1 MSKNNTD
8 SAKNNAGKKNGA
20 AKQTAAKGNT
30 AKKAKTES
38 DKAAK
43 SDSKK
48 KSAAKAE
55 SKADAKAKTASKNDS
70 ETDSKNGKKKRA
82 PLRKT
87 DKVLI
92 TIIAVLAVAGGVFAG
107 IILNL
112 DFGEN
117 FLHNGTGFID
127 DTHVDT
133 DGDGIQD
140 DDDKSAVEALSEL
153 RDSSDLSGILKN
165 WATSSTDASLM
176 KSKDVINFLL
186 IGVDA
191 GGGNSDSII
200 MLTVN
205 KKTHKLFLTSFM
217 RDSYTYIKTKYGD
230 KYAKVNASYANGG
243 ADCLVETIENDYK
256 IAIDHYVS
264 VNFNTFK
271 EIVDAMGGVTVP
283 VQEYEARAMRN
294 EGGYTGTY
302 GDAVTLN
309 GEDAL
314 TFCRIRHCDAD
325 ADVSRT
331 RRQRTFITSII
342 HRSQDISMSQV
353 SNVIGTLLKYVRT
366 DCSTAD
372 LISLATQGLLGKWYN
387 YEIITTTEPIESC
400 RLDYSGYAWVWIV
413 DYPAAAQDL
422 QKKIYG
428 ETNIT
433 LNENRVTAID
443 VMKRGNSG
451 NARP

>member
-1 MSKNNTD
+1 MEKKDTK
-8 SAKNNAGKKNGA
+8 SAKKTTSSEGDTVKKASDSSKPVKKADGAKKTASAKAGKKKPSETG
-20 AKQTAAKGNT
+20 
-30 AKKAKTES
+30 AKK
-38 DKAAK
+38 
-43 SDSKK
+43 KK
-48 KSAAKAE
+48 
-55 SKADAKAKTASKNDS
+55 
-70 ETDSKNGKKKRA
+70 A
-82 PLRKT
+82 PLRKS
-87 DKVLI
+87 DKAILS
-92 TIIAVLAVAGGVFAG
+92 IIAVLVALGAVFAG

-112 DFGEN
+112 DFAEDI
-117 FLHNGTGFID
+117 FQHGTDFID

-133 DGDGIQD
+133 DGDGRQD
-140 DDDKSAVEALSEL
+140 EDDKSAVEALSEL
-153 RDSSDLSGILKN
+153 RDSTDLSGILKN
-165 WATSSTDASLM
+165 WAKGSTDASLM
-176 KSKDVINFLL
+176 KSKNVINFLL

-191 GGGNSDSII
+191 SGGNSDSII

-205 KKTHKLFLTSFM
+205 KKTQKLFLTSFM
-217 RDSYTYIKTKYGD
+217 RDSYTYINTKYGD

-271 EIVDAMGGVTVP
+271 EIVDVMGGVTVP
-283 VQEYEARAMRN
+283 IQEYEARAMRA
-294 EGGYTGTY
+294 EGGYTGTH

-314 TFCRIRHCDAD
+314 IFCRIRHCDSD

-342 HRSQDISMSQV
+342 HRAKDISMSQV
-353 SNVIGTLLKYVRT
+353 SGVIGTLLKYVRT

-372 LISLATQGLLGKWYN
+372 LISLATQGLLGKWYD

-400 RLDYSGYAWVWIV
+400 RLDYAGYAWVWIV

-443 VMKRGNSG
+443 VMKRGSSG
-451 NARP
+451 KARP

>member
-1 MSKNNTD
+1 MEKKDTK
-8 SAKNNAGKKNGA
+8 SAKKTTSSEGDTVKKASDSSKPVKKADG
-20 AKQTAAKGNT
+20 
-30 AKKAKTES
+30 AKKTASAK
-38 DKAAK
+38 DG
-43 SDSKK
+43 KK
-48 KSAAKAE
+48 KS
-55 SKADAKAKTASKNDS
+55 S
-70 ETDSKNGKKKRA
+70 EKGAKKKKA
-82 PLRKT
+82 PLRKS
-87 DKVLI
+87 DKAILS
-92 TIIAVLAVAGGVFAG
+92 IIAVLVALGAVFAG

-112 DFGEN
+112 DFAEDI
-117 FLHNGTGFID
+117 FHHGTDFID

-133 DGDGIQD
+133 DGDGRQD
-140 DDDKSAVEALSEL
+140 EDDKSAVEALSEL
-153 RDSSDLSGILKN
+153 RDSTDLSGILKN
-165 WATSSTDASLM
+165 WAKGSTDASLM
-176 KSKDVINFLL
+176 KSKNVINFLL

-191 GGGNSDSII
+191 SGGNSDSII

-205 KKTHKLFLTSFM
+205 KKTQKLFLTSFM
-217 RDSYTYIKTKYGD
+217 RDSYPYINTKSGD

-271 EIVDAMGGVTVP
+271 EIVDVMGGVTVP
-283 VQEYEARAMRN
+283 IQEYEARAMRA
-294 EGGYTGTY
+294 EGGYTGTH

-314 TFCRIRHCDAD
+314 IFCRIRHCDSD

-342 HRSQDISMSQV
+342 HRAKDISMSQV
-353 SNVIGTLLKYVRT
+353 SSVIGTLLKYVRT

-372 LISLATQGLLGKWYN
+372 LISLATQGLLGKWYD

-400 RLDYSGYAWVWIV
+400 RLDYAGYAWVWIV

-443 VMKRGNSG
+443 VMKRGSSG
-451 NARP
+451 KAHP

>member
-1 MSKNNTD
+1 MEKKD
-8 SAKNNAGKKNGA
+8 IKSAKKTTSSEGDTVKKASDSSKPVKKADGAKKTASAKAGKK
-20 AKQTAAKGNT
+20 KPSEKG
-30 AKKAKTES
+30 AKKKKT
-38 DKAAK
+38 
-43 SDSKK
+43 
-48 KSAAKAE
+48 
-55 SKADAKAKTASKNDS
+55 
-70 ETDSKNGKKKRA
+70 
-82 PLRKT
+82 PLRKS
-87 DKVLI
+87 DKVILS
-92 TIIAVLAVAGGVFAG
+92 IIAVLVALGAVFAG

-112 DFGEN
+112 DFAEDI
-117 FLHNGTGFID
+117 FHHGTDFID

-133 DGDGIQD
+133 DGDGRQD
-140 DDDKSAVEALSEL
+140 EDDKSAVEALSEL
-153 RDSSDLSGILKN
+153 RDSTDLSGILKN
-165 WATSSTDASLM
+165 WAKGSTDASLM

-205 KKTHKLFLTSFM
+205 KKTQKLYLTSFM
-217 RDSYTYIKTKYGD
+217 RDSYTYINTKYGD

-271 EIVDAMGGVTVP
+271 EIVDVMGGVTVP
-283 VQEYEARAMRN
+283 IQEYEARAMRA
-294 EGGYTGTY
+294 EGGYTGTH

-314 TFCRIRHCDAD
+314 IFCRIRHCDSD

-342 HRSQDISMSQV
+342 HRAKDISMSQV
-353 SNVIGTLLKYVRT
+353 SSVIGTLLKYVRT

-372 LISLATQGLLGKWYN
+372 LISLATQGLLGKWYD

-443 VMKRGNSG
+443 VMKRGSSG
-451 NARP
+451 KARP

>member
-1 MSKNNTD
+1 MEKKDTK
-8 SAKNNAGKKNGA
+8 SAKKTTSSEGDTVKKASDSSKPVKKTDGAKKTASAKAGKK
-20 AKQTAAKGNT
+20 KPSEKG
-30 AKKAKTES
+30 AKK
-38 DKAAK
+38 
-43 SDSKK
+43 KK
-48 KSAAKAE
+48 
-55 SKADAKAKTASKNDS
+55 
-70 ETDSKNGKKKRA
+70 A
-82 PLRKT
+82 PLRKS
-87 DKVLI
+87 DKAILS
-92 TIIAVLAVAGGVFAG
+92 IIAVLVALGAVFAG

-112 DFGEN
+112 DFAEDI
-117 FLHNGTGFID
+117 FHHGTDFID

-133 DGDGIQD
+133 DGDGRQD
-140 DDDKSAVEALSEL
+140 EDDKSAVEALSEL
-153 RDSSDLSGILKN
+153 RDSTDLSGILKN
-165 WATSSTDASLM
+165 WAKGSTDASLM
-176 KSKDVINFLL
+176 KSKNVINFLL

-191 GGGNSDSII
+191 SGGNSDSII

-205 KKTHKLFLTSFM
+205 KKTQKLFLTSFM
-217 RDSYTYIKTKYGD
+217 RDSYTYINTKYGD

-271 EIVDAMGGVTVP
+271 EIVDVMGGVTVP
-283 VQEYEARAMRN
+283 IQEYEARAMRA

-314 TFCRIRHCDAD
+314 IFCRIRHCDSD

-342 HRSQDISMSQV
+342 HRAKDISMSQV
-353 SNVIGTLLKYVRT
+353 SGVIGTLLKYVRT

-372 LISLATQGLLGKWYN
+372 LISLATQGLLGKWYD

-443 VMKRGNSG
+443 VMKRGSSG
-451 NARP
+451 KARP

>member
-1 MSKNNTD
+1 MEKKDTK
-8 SAKNNAGKKNGA
+8 SAKKTTSSEGDTVKKASDSSKPVKKADG
-20 AKQTAAKGNT
+20 
-30 AKKAKTES
+30 AKKTASAK
-38 DKAAK
+38 DG
-43 SDSKK
+43 KK
-48 KSAAKAE
+48 KS
-55 SKADAKAKTASKNDS
+55 S
-70 ETDSKNGKKKRA
+70 EKGAKKKKA
-82 PLRKT
+82 PLRKS
-87 DKVLI
+87 DKAILS
-92 TIIAVLAVAGGVFAG
+92 IIAVLVALGAVFAG

-112 DFGEN
+112 DFAEDI
-117 FLHNGTGFID
+117 FHHGTDFID

-133 DGDGIQD
+133 DGDGRQD
-140 DDDKSAVEALSEL
+140 EDDKSAVEALSEL
-153 RDSSDLSGILKN
+153 RDSTDLSGILKN
-165 WATSSTDASLM
+165 WAKGSTDASLM
-176 KSKDVINFLL
+176 KSKNVINFLL

-191 GGGNSDSII
+191 SGGNSDSII

-205 KKTHKLFLTSFM
+205 KKTQKLFLTSFM
-217 RDSYTYIKTKYGD
+217 RDSYTYINTKYGD

-271 EIVDAMGGVTVP
+271 EIVDVMGGVTVP
-283 VQEYEARAMRN
+283 IQEYEARAMRA

-314 TFCRIRHCDAD
+314 IFCRIRHCDSD

-342 HRSQDISMSQV
+342 HRAKDISMSQV
-353 SNVIGTLLKYVRT
+353 SSVIGTLLKYVRT

-372 LISLATQGLLGKWYN
+372 LISLATQGLLGKWYD

-400 RLDYSGYAWVWIV
+400 RLDYAGYAWVWIV

-443 VMKRGNSG
+443 VMKRGSSG
-451 NARP
+451 KAHP

>member
-1 MSKNNTD
+1 MEKKDTK
-8 SAKNNAGKKNGA
+8 SAKKTTSSEGDTVKKASDSSKPVKKADG
-20 AKQTAAKGNT
+20 
-30 AKKAKTES
+30 AKKTASAK
-38 DKAAK
+38 DG
-43 SDSKK
+43 KK
-48 KSAAKAE
+48 KS
-55 SKADAKAKTASKNDS
+55 S
-70 ETDSKNGKKKRA
+70 EKGAKKKKA
-82 PLRKT
+82 PLRKS
-87 DKVLI
+87 DKAILS
-92 TIIAVLAVAGGVFAG
+92 IIAVLVALGAVFAG

-112 DFGEN
+112 DFAEDI
-117 FLHNGTGFID
+117 FHHGTDFID

-133 DGDGIQD
+133 DGDGRQD
-140 DDDKSAVEALSEL
+140 EDDKSAVEALSEL
-153 RDSSDLSGILKN
+153 RDSTDLSGILKN
-165 WATSSTDASLM
+165 WAKGSTDASLM
-176 KSKDVINFLL
+176 KSKNVINFLL

-191 GGGNSDSII
+191 SGGNSDSII

-205 KKTHKLFLTSFM
+205 KKTQKLFLTSFM
-217 RDSYTYIKTKYGD
+217 RDSYTYINTKYGD

-271 EIVDAMGGVTVP
+271 EIVDVMGGVTVP
-283 VQEYEARAMRN
+283 IQEYEARAMRA

-314 TFCRIRHCDAD
+314 IFCRIRHCDSD

-331 RRQRTFITSII
+331 RRQRTFITSVI
-342 HRSQDISMSQV
+342 HRAKDISMSQV
-353 SNVIGTLLKYVRT
+353 SSVIGTLLKYVRT

-372 LISLATQGLLGKWYN
+372 LISLATQGLLGKWYD

-400 RLDYSGYAWVWIV
+400 RLDYAGYAWVWIV

-443 VMKRGNSG
+443 VMKRGSSG
-451 NARP
+451 KARP

>member
-1 MSKNNTD
+1 MEKKDTK
-8 SAKNNAGKKNGA
+8 SAKKTTSSEGDTVKKASDSSKPVKKADG
-20 AKQTAAKGNT
+20 
-30 AKKAKTES
+30 AKKTASAK
-38 DKAAK
+38 DG
-43 SDSKK
+43 KK
-48 KSAAKAE
+48 KS
-55 SKADAKAKTASKNDS
+55 S
-70 ETDSKNGKKKRA
+70 EKGAKKKKA
-82 PLRKT
+82 PLRKS
-87 DKVLI
+87 DKAILS
-92 TIIAVLAVAGGVFAG
+92 IIAVLVALGAVFAG

-112 DFGEN
+112 DFAEDI
-117 FLHNGTGFID
+117 FHHGTDFID

-133 DGDGIQD
+133 DGDGRQD
-140 DDDKSAVEALSEL
+140 EDNKSAVEALSEL
-153 RDSSDLSGILKN
+153 RDSTDLSGILKN
-165 WATSSTDASLM
+165 WAKGSTDASLM
-176 KSKDVINFLL
+176 KSKNVINFLL

-191 GGGNSDSII
+191 SGGNSDSII

-205 KKTHKLFLTSFM
+205 KKTQKLFLTSFM
-217 RDSYTYIKTKYGD
+217 RDSYTYINTKYGD

-271 EIVDAMGGVTVP
+271 EIVDVMGGVTVP
-283 VQEYEARAMRN
+283 IQEYEARAMRA

-314 TFCRIRHCDAD
+314 IFCRIRHCDSD

-342 HRSQDISMSQV
+342 HRAKDISMSQV
-353 SNVIGTLLKYVRT
+353 SSVIGTLLKYVRT

-372 LISLATQGLLGKWYN
+372 LISLATQGLLGKWYD

-400 RLDYSGYAWVWIV
+400 RLDYAGYAWVWIV

-443 VMKRGNSG
+443 VMKRGSSG
-451 NARP
+451 KARP

>member
-1 MSKNNTD
+1 MEKKDTK
-8 SAKNNAGKKNGA
+8 SAKKTTSREGDAVKKASDSSKPVKKADGAKKTASAKAGKK
-20 AKQTAAKGNT
+20 KSSEKG
-30 AKKAKTES
+30 AKK
-38 DKAAK
+38 
-43 SDSKK
+43 KK
-48 KSAAKAE
+48 
-55 SKADAKAKTASKNDS
+55 
-70 ETDSKNGKKKRA
+70 A
-82 PLRKT
+82 PLRKS
-87 DKVLI
+87 DKVILS
-92 TIIAVLAVAGGVFAG
+92 IIAVLVALGAVFAG

-112 DFGEN
+112 DFAEDI
-117 FLHNGTGFID
+117 FHHGTDFID
-127 DTHVDT
+127 DTHVDN
-133 DGDGIQD
+133 DGDGRQD
-140 DDDKSAVEALSEL
+140 EDDKSAVEALSEL
-153 RDSSDLSGILKN
+153 RDSTDLSGILKN
-165 WATSSTDASLM
+165 WAKGSTDASLM
-176 KSKDVINFLL
+176 KNKNVINFLL

-191 GGGNSDSII
+191 SGGNSDSII

-205 KKTHKLFLTSFM
+205 KKTQKLFLTSFM
-217 RDSYTYIKTKYGD
+217 RDSYTYINTKYGD

-271 EIVDAMGGVTVP
+271 EIVDVMGGVTVP
-283 VQEYEARAMRN
+283 IQEYEARAMRA

-314 TFCRIRHCDAD
+314 IFCRIRHCDSD

-342 HRSQDISMSQV
+342 HRAKDISMSQV
-353 SNVIGTLLKYVRT
+353 SSVIGTLLKYVRT

-372 LISLATQGLLGKWYN
+372 LISLATQGLLGKWYD

-443 VMKRGNSG
+443 VMKRGSSG
-451 NARP
+451 KARP

>member
-1 MSKNNTD
+1 MEKKDTK
-8 SAKNNAGKKNGA
+8 SAKKTTSSEGDTVKKASDSSKPVKKADG
-20 AKQTAAKGNT
+20 
-30 AKKAKTES
+30 AKKTASAK
-38 DKAAK
+38 DG
-43 SDSKK
+43 KK
-48 KSAAKAE
+48 KS
-55 SKADAKAKTASKNDS
+55 S
-70 ETDSKNGKKKRA
+70 EKGAKKKKA
-82 PLRKT
+82 PLRKS
-87 DKVLI
+87 DKAILS
-92 TIIAVLAVAGGVFAG
+92 IIAVLVALGAVFAG

-112 DFGEN
+112 DFAEDI
-117 FLHNGTGFID
+117 FHHGTDFID

-133 DGDGIQD
+133 DGDGRQD
-140 DDDKSAVEALSEL
+140 EDDKSAVEALSEL
-153 RDSSDLSGILKN
+153 RDSTDLSGILKN
-165 WATSSTDASLM
+165 WAKGSTDASLM
-176 KSKDVINFLL
+176 KSKNVINFLL

-191 GGGNSDSII
+191 SGGNSDSII

-205 KKTHKLFLTSFM
+205 KKTQKLFLTSFM
-217 RDSYTYIKTKYGD
+217 RDSYTYINTKYGD

-271 EIVDAMGGVTVP
+271 EIVDVMGGVTVP
-283 VQEYEARAMRN
+283 IQEYEARAMRA
-294 EGGYTGTY
+294 EGGYTGTH

-314 TFCRIRHCDAD
+314 IFCRIRHCDSD

-342 HRSQDISMSQV
+342 HRAKDISMSQV
-353 SNVIGTLLKYVRT
+353 SSVIGTLLKYVRT

-372 LISLATQGLLGKWYN
+372 LISLATQGLLGKWYD

-400 RLDYSGYAWVWIV
+400 RLDYAGYAWVWIV

-443 VMKRGNSG
+443 VMKRGSSG
-451 NARP
+451 KAHP

>member
-1 MSKNNTD
+1 MEKKDTK
-8 SAKNNAGKKNGA
+8 SAKKMTSSEGDTVKKASDSSKPVKKADG
-20 AKQTAAKGNT
+20 
-30 AKKAKTES
+30 AKKTASAK
-38 DKAAK
+38 DG
-43 SDSKK
+43 KK
-48 KSAAKAE
+48 KS
-55 SKADAKAKTASKNDS
+55 S
-70 ETDSKNGKKKRA
+70 EKGAKKKKA
-82 PLRKT
+82 PLRKS
-87 DKVLI
+87 DKAILS
-92 TIIAVLAVAGGVFAG
+92 IIAVLVALGAVFAG

-112 DFGEN
+112 DFAEDI
-117 FLHNGTGFID
+117 FHNGTDFID

-133 DGDGIQD
+133 DGDGRQD
-140 DDDKSAVEALSEL
+140 EDDKSAVEALSEL
-153 RDSSDLSGILKN
+153 RDSTDLSGILKN
-165 WATSSTDASLM
+165 WAKGSTDASLM
-176 KSKDVINFLL
+176 KSKNVINFLL

-191 GGGNSDSII
+191 SGGNSDSII

-205 KKTHKLFLTSFM
+205 KKTQKLFLTSFM
-217 RDSYTYIKTKYGD
+217 RDSYTYINTKYGD

-271 EIVDAMGGVTVP
+271 EIVDVMGGVTVP
-283 VQEYEARAMRN
+283 IQEYEARAMRA
-294 EGGYTGTY
+294 EGGYTGTH

-314 TFCRIRHCDAD
+314 IFCRIRHCDSD

-342 HRSQDISMSQV
+342 HRAKDISMSQV
-353 SNVIGTLLKYVRT
+353 SSVIGTLLKYVRT

-372 LISLATQGLLGKWYN
+372 LISLATQGLLGKWYD

-443 VMKRGNSG
+443 VMKRGSSG
-451 NARP
+451 KARP

>member
-1 MSKNNTD
+1 MEKKDTK
-8 SAKNNAGKKNGA
+8 SAKKTTSSEGYTVKKASDSSKPVKKADGAKKTASAKAGKK
-20 AKQTAAKGNT
+20 KSSEKG
-30 AKKAKTES
+30 AKK
-38 DKAAK
+38 
-43 SDSKK
+43 KK
-48 KSAAKAE
+48 
-55 SKADAKAKTASKNDS
+55 
-70 ETDSKNGKKKRA
+70 A
-82 PLRKT
+82 PLRKS
-87 DKVLI
+87 DKAILS
-92 TIIAVLAVAGGVFAG
+92 IIAVLVALGAVFAG

-112 DFGEN
+112 DFAEDI
-117 FLHNGTGFID
+117 FHHGTDFID
-127 DTHVDT
+127 DTHVDN
-133 DGDGIQD
+133 DGDGRQD
-140 DDDKSAVEALSEL
+140 EDDKSAVEALSEL
-153 RDSSDLSGILKN
+153 RDSTDLSGILKN
-165 WATSSTDASLM
+165 WAKGSTDASLM
-176 KSKDVINFLL
+176 KSKNVINFLL

-191 GGGNSDSII
+191 SGGNSDSII

-205 KKTHKLFLTSFM
+205 KKTQKLFLTSFM
-217 RDSYTYIKTKYGD
+217 RDSYTYINTKYGD

-271 EIVDAMGGVTVP
+271 EIVDVMGGVTVP
-283 VQEYEARAMRN
+283 IQEYEARAMRA

-314 TFCRIRHCDAD
+314 IFCRIRHCDSD

-342 HRSQDISMSQV
+342 HRAKDISMSQV
-353 SNVIGTLLKYVRT
+353 SSVIGTLLKYVRT

-372 LISLATQGLLGKWYN
+372 LISLATQGLLGKWYD

-400 RLDYSGYAWVWIV
+400 RLDYAGYAWVWIV

-443 VMKRGNSG
+443 VMKRGNL
-451 NARP
+451 R

>member
-1 MSKNNTD
+1 MEKKDTK
-8 SAKNNAGKKNGA
+8 SAKKTTLSEGDTVKKASDSSKPVKKADG
-20 AKQTAAKGNT
+20 
-30 AKKAKTES
+30 AKKTASAK
-38 DKAAK
+38 DG
-43 SDSKK
+43 KK
-48 KSAAKAE
+48 KS
-55 SKADAKAKTASKNDS
+55 S
-70 ETDSKNGKKKRA
+70 EKGTKKKKA
-82 PLRKT
+82 PLRKS
-87 DKVLI
+87 DKAILS
-92 TIIAVLAVAGGVFAG
+92 IIAVLVALGAVFAG

-112 DFGEN
+112 DFAEDI
-117 FLHNGTGFID
+117 FHNGTDFID

-133 DGDGIQD
+133 DGDGRQD
-140 DDDKSAVEALSEL
+140 EDDKSAVEALSEL
-153 RDSSDLSGILKN
+153 RDSTDLSGILKN
-165 WATSSTDASLM
+165 WAKGSTDASLM
-176 KSKDVINFLL
+176 KSKNVINFLL

-191 GGGNSDSII
+191 SGGNSDSII

-205 KKTHKLFLTSFM
+205 KKTQKLFLTSFM
-217 RDSYTYIKTKYGD
+217 RDSYTYINTKYGD

-271 EIVDAMGGVTVP
+271 EIVDVMGGVTVP
-283 VQEYEARAMRN
+283 IQEYEARAMRA

-314 TFCRIRHCDAD
+314 IFCRIRHCDSD

-342 HRSQDISMSQV
+342 HRAKDISMSQV
-353 SNVIGTLLKYVRT
+353 SSVIGTLLKYVRT

-372 LISLATQGLLGKWYN
+372 LISLATQGLLGKWYD

-400 RLDYSGYAWVWIV
+400 RLDYAGYAWVWIV

-443 VMKRGNSG
+443 VMKRGSSG
-451 NARP
+451 KARP